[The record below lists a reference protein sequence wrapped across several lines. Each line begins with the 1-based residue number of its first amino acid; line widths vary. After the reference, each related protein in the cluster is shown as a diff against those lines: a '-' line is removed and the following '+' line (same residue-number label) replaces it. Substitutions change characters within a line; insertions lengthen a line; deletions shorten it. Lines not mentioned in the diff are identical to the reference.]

1 MQYVAL
7 QAVLAKRNNK
17 SQPTYNPKKMNLTK
31 KTGTENWPMRIS
43 YGAPGTATPPSTG
56 RLSVNG

>member
-56 RLSVNG
+56 S